1 MQRSQERIIKTV
13 RAVSSKFE
21 CNAMTSKIVSKVI
34 VSGGILKS
42 GTINRECNAGKK
54 NLKGI
59 SKGKL

>member
-1 MQRSQERIIKTV
+1 MQRSQERIIKKV
-13 RAVSSKFE
+13 HAVSSKFE

-54 NLKGI
+54 I
-59 SKGKL
+59 

>member
-1 MQRSQERIIKTV
+1 
-13 RAVSSKFE
+13 
-21 CNAMTSKIVSKVI
+21 MTSKIVSKVI